1 MPRTAGAAQTFGQL
15 RDTDAG
21 LAGHAVGIHFF
32 NGGGKQQMAT
42 GLEQFFLVGG
52 EGARVLVE
60 VFASTELQ
68 RVDENARHHEVRPL
82 GGFGHQRHVAAVQV
96 AHGWHKGDAFA
107 FATGSGHGGPQ
118 FAYGFYGVHA
128 ENPCSIPGKVAA
140 LTSVT

>member
-1 MPRTAGAAQTFGQL
+1 LLDGWRE
-15 RDTDAG
+15 
-21 LAGHAVGIHFF
+21 
-32 NGGGKQQMAT
+32 QQMTT
-42 GLEQFFLVGG
+42 GLEQFLLVGG

-68 RVDENARHHEVRPL
+68 RIDENAADQKVRPL
-82 GGFGHQRHVAAVQV
+82 GGFGHQCNVAAVQV
-96 AHGWHKGDAFA
+96 AHGRHKGNALA
-107 FATGSGHGGPQ
+107 FATGAGHGGPQ